1 MALNPFFQQG
11 TRNEQDLLQSLN
23 NEMIKIYGVE
33 CYYLPRKY
41 LTTNTVI
48 REVVQ
53 SKFDDAYPLE
63 AYVNN
68 YDVYQGNG
76 TILSKFGVE
85 VQNDI
90 NLVISRERFETYIQ
104 PLIRNETGI
113 KLSSRP
119 KEGDLI
125 WFPLDDRLYEIK
137 FVEHAKPFYQLKEL
151 YVYELQCE
159 VFRYEDET
167 VDTGVSTIDDETT
180 EIGYSQTLTLTG
192 VGTTATAV
200 TTFRNGGVQF
210 IDLINPGNGYRA
222 TPTVAISS
230 APAGGITASAVAI
243 TTSKAGL
250 STSYAIESI
259 MITDPGEGYLTPP
272 TITFTGGG
280 GTGIAVTV
288 GIATTGTVGVV
299 TITDAGS
306 GYYGST
312 PTITFTSPGT
322 GVTALGDVVAI
333 GGTIRSARLSNAGC
347 GYTDNPTVT
356 ISNPGLL
363 GSGDFYF
370 NEEVTGGTTGTK
382 ARVKSWDATTKTLV
396 VGIAT
401 GTFNPGESITGDES
415 SAVYTLAVDTTDD
428 LVTPFADN
436 DNIQTA
442 GDSVVVSGITDW
454 TQRNPFG
461 DV

>member
-1 MALNPFFQQG
+1 MALNPFFTQG
-11 TRNEQDLLQSLN
+11 TKNEQNLVQDLI
-23 NEMIKIYGVE
+23 NEQLKMYGVE

-76 TILSKFGVE
+76 TVLSKFGIE
-85 VQNDI
+85 VQQDI
-90 NLVISRERFETYIQ
+90 NLTISKDRFENYIT
-104 PLIRNETGI
+104 PLIRNESGI
-113 KLSSRP
+113 KLSTRP
-119 KEGDLI
+119 KEGDII

-167 VDTGVSTIDDETT
+167 VDTGIGSIDDETE

-200 TTFRNGGVQF
+200 TTFRNGGIQF
-210 IDLINPGNGYRA
+210 IDLLNSGAGYRA

-230 APAGGITASAVAI
+230 APAGGITATAVAI
-243 TTSKAGL
+243 TTSAVGL
-250 STSYAIESI
+250 TTSFAIESI
-259 MITDPGEGYLTPP
+259 RITNPGAGYLSPP
-272 TITFTGGG
+272 SISFQGGG

-299 TITDAGS
+299 TITDGGD
-306 GYYGST
+306 GYYGTT
-312 PTITFTSPGT
+312 PTVTFTAPTTGT
-322 GVTALGDVVAI
+322 TATGEVVAV
-333 GGTIRSARLSNAGC
+333 GGTVRSVRIVNAGA
-347 GYTDNPTVT
+347 GYTEVPTVT

-401 GTFNPGESITGDES
+401 GTFLQGESITGEES

-428 LVTPFADN
+428 IVTPYAEN
-436 DNIQTA
+436 QVIQSE
-442 GDSVVVSGITDW
+442 GDDILDW
-454 TQRNPFG
+454 TRSNPFG
-461 DV
+461 DA

>member
-1 MALNPFFQQG
+1 MALNPFFTQG
-11 TRNEQDLLQSLN
+11 TRSEQDLLQSLN

-33 CYYLPRKY
+33 CYYIPRKY

-63 AYVNN
+63 AYVQN

-76 TILSKFGVE
+76 RILSKFGVE
-85 VQNDI
+85 VQDDI

-113 KLSSRP
+113 KVSTRP
-119 KEGDLI
+119 SEGDLI

-167 VDTGVSTIDDETT
+167 VDTGVCQIDDDTT

-200 TTFRNGGVQF
+200 TSFRNGGVQF
-210 IDLINPGNGYRA
+210 IDIINPGNGYRA
-222 TPTVAISS
+222 TPVVAISS
-230 APAGGITASAVAI
+230 APSGGITATAVAI
-243 TTSKAGL
+243 TTSKIGL
-250 STSYAIESI
+250 TTSFAIESI
-259 MITDPGEGYLTPP
+259 RITDPGAGYLEPP
-272 TITFTGGG
+272 FITFAGGG

-288 GIATTGTVGVV
+288 GIATTGTVGIV
-299 TITDAGS
+299 TITEGGA
-306 GYYGST
+306 GYYGTT
-312 PTITFTSPGT
+312 PTITFSAPGT
-322 GVTALGDVVAI
+322 GTTALGEVVAV
-333 GGTIRSARLSNAGC
+333 GGTIRSARLSNAGA
-347 GYTDNPTVT
+347 GYTGGDTITVT

-382 ARVKSWDATTKTLV
+382 ARVKSWDASTKTLV

-428 LVTPFADN
+428 LVSTYAEN
-436 DNIQTA
+436 DVIQSA
-442 GDSVVVSGITDW
+442 GDDILDW
-454 TQRNPFG
+454 TKGNPFG
-461 DV
+461 EA

>member
-1 MALNPFFQQG
+1 MALNPFFTQG
-11 TRNEQDLLQSLN
+11 TKNEQNLVQDIV
-23 NEMIKIYGVE
+23 NEQLKMYGVE

-41 LTTNTVI
+41 LTTNTII
-48 REVVQ
+48 REVIQ

-76 TILSKFGVE
+76 TVLSKFGIE
-85 VQNDI
+85 VQQDI
-90 NLVISRERFETYIQ
+90 NLTISKDRFENYIT

-113 KLSSRP
+113 KLSTRP

-167 VDTGVSTIDDETT
+167 VDTGIGSIDDET
-180 EIGYSQTLTLTG
+180 EDLGYNQTLTLTG

-200 TTFRNGGVQF
+200 TTFRDGGVQF
-210 IDLINPGNGYRA
+210 IDLLNSGAGYRA
-222 TPTVAISS
+222 APTVAISS
-230 APAGGITASAVAI
+230 APSGGITATAVAI
-243 TTSKAGL
+243 TTSVTGLTTSFAVESVRITNPGAGYTEIPAVAF
-250 STSYAIESI
+250 S
-259 MITDPGEGYLTPP
+259 
-272 TITFTGGG
+272 GGG

-288 GIATTGTVGVV
+288 GIATTGSVGVV
-299 TITDAGS
+299 TISDGGS
-306 GYYGST
+306 GYYGTT
-312 PTITFTSPGT
+312 PTVTFSSPGT
-322 GVTALGDVVAI
+322 GVTALGEAI
-333 GGTIRSARLSNAGC
+333 AVGGTIRSVRLSNAGC
-347 GYTDNPTVT
+347 GYTEVPTVT

-363 GSGDFYF
+363 GSGDYYF

-428 LVTPFADN
+428 LVTPYADN
-436 DNIQTA
+436 ENIQSA
-442 GDSVVVSGITDW
+442 GDDILDW
-454 TQRNPFG
+454 TRKNPFG
-461 DV
+461 DA

>member
-1 MALNPFFQQG
+1 MALNPFFTQG
-11 TRNEQDLLQSLN
+11 TKNEQNLVQDLI
-23 NEMIKIYGVE
+23 NEQLKMYGVE

-76 TILSKFGVE
+76 TVLSKFGIE
-85 VQNDI
+85 VQQDI
-90 NLVISRERFETYIQ
+90 NLTISKDRFENYIT
-104 PLIRNETGI
+104 PLIRNEAGI
-113 KLSSRP
+113 KLSTRP
-119 KEGDLI
+119 KEGDII

-167 VDTGVSTIDDETT
+167 VDTGIGSIDDETE

-200 TTFRNGGVQF
+200 TTFRNGGIQF
-210 IDLINPGNGYRA
+210 IDLLNSGSGYRA

-230 APAGGITASAVAI
+230 APAGGITATAVAI
-243 TTSKAGL
+243 TTSAVGL
-250 STSYAIESI
+250 TTSFAIESI
-259 MITDPGEGYLTPP
+259 RITNPGAGYLSPP
-272 TITFTGGG
+272 SISFQGGG

-299 TITDAGS
+299 TITDGGD
-306 GYYGST
+306 GYYGTT
-312 PTITFTSPGT
+312 PTVTFTAPTTGT
-322 GVTALGDVVAI
+322 TATGEVVAV
-333 GGTIRSARLSNAGC
+333 GGTVRSVRIVNAGA
-347 GYTDNPTVT
+347 GYTEVPTVT

-401 GTFNPGESITGDES
+401 GTFLQGESITGDES

-428 LVTPFADN
+428 IVTPYAEN
-436 DNIQTA
+436 QVIQSE
-442 GDSVVVSGITDW
+442 GDDILDW
-454 TQRNPFG
+454 TRSNPFG
-461 DV
+461 DA

>member
-1 MALNPFFQQG
+1 MALNPFFTQG
-11 TRNEQDLLQSLN
+11 TRNEQNLLQSLN
-23 NEMIKIYGVE
+23 NEMIKVYGVE
-33 CYYLPRKY
+33 CYYIPRKY
-41 LTTNTVI
+41 MTTNTI
-48 REVVQ
+48 IKEVVQ

-76 TILSKFGVE
+76 RILSKFGVE
-85 VQNDI
+85 VQDDI

-167 VDTGVSTIDDETT
+167 IDTGISTIDDETT

-200 TTFRNGGVQF
+200 TSFRNGGIQF
-210 IDLINPGNGYRA
+210 IDLINPGSGYRA

-243 TTSKAGL
+243 TTSKLGL
-250 STSYAIESI
+250 TTSFAVESI
-259 MITDPGEGYLTPP
+259 RITDPGEGYLEPP
-272 TITFTGGG
+272 IISFQGGG

-288 GIATTGTVGVV
+288 GIATTGTVGIV
-299 TITDAGS
+299 TITDGGA
-306 GYYGST
+306 GYYGTT
-312 PTITFTSPGT
+312 PTITFSAPTT
-322 GVTALGDVVAI
+322 GVTALGEVVAV
-333 GGTIRSARLSNAGC
+333 GGTIQSARLSNAGC
-347 GYTDNPTVT
+347 GYTDVPTIT

-382 ARVKSWDATTKTLV
+382 ARVKSWDASTKTLV

-401 GTFNPGESITGDES
+401 GTFLQGESITGDES

-428 LVTPFADN
+428 LVTPYADN
-436 DNIQTA
+436 DNIQSA
-442 GDSVVVSGITDW
+442 GDDILDW
-454 TQRNPFG
+454 TRGNPFG
-461 DV
+461 EA

>member
-1 MALNPFFQQG
+1 MALNPFFTQG
-11 TRNEQDLLQSLN
+11 TKNEQNLVQDII
-23 NEMIKIYGVE
+23 NEQLKTYGVE
-33 CYYLPRKY
+33 CYYIPRKY

-48 REVVQ
+48 KEVVQ

-68 YDVYQGNG
+68 YDTYQGNG
-76 TILSKFGVE
+76 TILSKFGIE

-90 NLVISRERFETYIQ
+90 NLTISKDRFENYIT

-113 KLSSRP
+113 KLSTRP

-167 VDTGVSTIDDETT
+167 VDTGIGAIDDETE

-200 TTFRNGGVQF
+200 TTFRNGGIQF
-210 IDLINPGNGYRA
+210 IDLLNSGSGYRA

-230 APAGGITASAVAI
+230 APAGGITATAVAI
-243 TTSKAGL
+243 TTSKLGL
-250 STSYAIESI
+250 TTSFAVESI
-259 MITDPGEGYLTPP
+259 RITDPGAGYLSPP
-272 TITFTGGG
+272 SVSFQGGG

-299 TITDAGS
+299 TITDGGA
-306 GYYGST
+306 GYYGT
-312 PTITFTSPGT
+312 NPTITFTAPVTGT
-322 GVTALGDVVAI
+322 TALGEVVAV
-333 GGTIRSARLSNAGC
+333 GGTIQSARLSNAGA
-347 GYTDNPTVT
+347 GYTSVPTIT

-363 GSGDFYF
+363 GSGDYYF

-382 ARVKSWDATTKTLV
+382 ARVKTWDATTKTLV

-401 GTFNPGESITGDES
+401 GTFLEGESITGDES

-428 LVTPFADN
+428 IVSTYAEN
-436 DNIQTA
+436 QVIQSS
-442 GDSVVVSGITDW
+442 GDDILDW
-454 TQRNPFG
+454 TRGNPFG
-461 DV
+461 DA

>member
-1 MALNPFFQQG
+1 MALNPFFTQG
-11 TRNEQDLLQSLN
+11 TKNEQNLVQDLI
-23 NEMIKIYGVE
+23 NEQLKTYGVE
-33 CYYLPRKY
+33 CYYIPRKY
-41 LTTNTVI
+41 LTTNTII

-76 TILSKFGVE
+76 TVLSKFGIE
-85 VQNDI
+85 VQQDI
-90 NLVISRERFETYIQ
+90 NLTISKDRFENYIT

-113 KLSSRP
+113 KLSTRP

-167 VDTGVSTIDDETT
+167 VDTGIGSIDDET
-180 EIGYSQTLTLTG
+180 EDLGYNQTLTLTG

-200 TTFRNGGVQF
+200 TTFRDGGIQF
-210 IDLINPGNGYRA
+210 IDLLNSGAGYRA
-222 TPTVAISS
+222 APTVAISS
-230 APAGGITASAVAI
+230 APSGGITATAVAI
-243 TTSKAGL
+243 TTSVTGLTTSFAVESVRITNPGAGYTEIPAVAF
-250 STSYAIESI
+250 S
-259 MITDPGEGYLTPP
+259 
-272 TITFTGGG
+272 GGG

-288 GIATTGTVGVV
+288 GIATTGSVGVV
-299 TITDAGS
+299 TITDGGS
-306 GYYGST
+306 GYYGTT
-312 PTITFTSPGT
+312 PTITFSSPGT
-322 GVTALGDVVAI
+322 GVTALGEVVAA
-333 GGTIRSARLSNAGC
+333 GGTIQSARLSNAGC
-347 GYTDNPTVT
+347 GYTEVPTVT

-363 GSGDFYF
+363 GSGDYYF

-428 LVTPFADN
+428 LVTPYADN
-436 DNIQTA
+436 ENIQSA
-442 GDSVVVSGITDW
+442 GDDILDW
-454 TQRNPFG
+454 TRKNPFG
-461 DV
+461 DA

>member
-1 MALNPFFQQG
+1 MALNPFFTQG
-11 TRNEQDLLQSLN
+11 TKNEQNLVQDLI
-23 NEMIKIYGVE
+23 NEQLKMYGVE

-76 TILSKFGVE
+76 TVLSKFGIE
-85 VQNDI
+85 VQQDI
-90 NLVISRERFETYIQ
+90 NLTISKDRFENYIT
-104 PLIRNETGI
+104 PLIRNESGI
-113 KLSSRP
+113 KLSTRP
-119 KEGDLI
+119 KEGDII

-167 VDTGVSTIDDETT
+167 VDTGIGSIDDETE

-200 TTFRNGGVQF
+200 TTFRNGGIQF
-210 IDLINPGNGYRA
+210 IDLLNSGSGYRA

-230 APAGGITASAVAI
+230 APAGGITATAVAI
-243 TTSKAGL
+243 TTSAVGL
-250 STSYAIESI
+250 TTSFAIESI
-259 MITDPGEGYLTPP
+259 RITNPGAGYLSPP
-272 TITFTGGG
+272 SISFQGGG

-299 TITDAGS
+299 TITDGGD
-306 GYYGST
+306 GYYGTT
-312 PTITFTSPGT
+312 PTVTFTAPTTGT
-322 GVTALGDVVAI
+322 TATGEVVAV
-333 GGTIRSARLSNAGC
+333 GGTVRSVRIVNAGA
-347 GYTDNPTVT
+347 GYTEVPTVT

-401 GTFNPGESITGDES
+401 GTFLQGESITGDES

-428 LVTPFADN
+428 IVTPYAEN
-436 DNIQTA
+436 QVIQSE
-442 GDSVVVSGITDW
+442 GDDILDW
-454 TQRNPFG
+454 TRSNPFG
-461 DV
+461 DA

>member
-1 MALNPFFQQG
+1 MALNPFFTQG
-11 TRNEQDLLQSLN
+11 TKNEQNLVQDLI
-23 NEMIKIYGVE
+23 NEQLKMYGVE

-76 TILSKFGVE
+76 TVLSKFGIE
-85 VQNDI
+85 VQQDI
-90 NLVISRERFETYIQ
+90 NLTISKDRFENYIT
-104 PLIRNETGI
+104 PLIRNEAGI
-113 KLSSRP
+113 KLSTRP
-119 KEGDLI
+119 KEGDII

-167 VDTGVSTIDDETT
+167 VDTGIGSIDDETE

-200 TTFRNGGVQF
+200 TTFRNGGIQF
-210 IDLINPGNGYRA
+210 IDLLNSGSGYRA

-230 APAGGITASAVAI
+230 APAGGITATAVAI
-243 TTSKAGL
+243 TTSAVGL
-250 STSYAIESI
+250 TTSFAIESI
-259 MITDPGEGYLTPP
+259 RITNPGAGYLSPP
-272 TITFTGGG
+272 SISFQGGG

-299 TITDAGS
+299 TITDGGD
-306 GYYGST
+306 GYYGTT
-312 PTITFTSPGT
+312 PTVTFTAPTTGT
-322 GVTALGDVVAI
+322 TATGEVVAV
-333 GGTIRSARLSNAGC
+333 GGTVRSVRIVNAGA
-347 GYTDNPTVT
+347 GYTAVPTVT

-401 GTFNPGESITGDES
+401 GTFLQGESITGDES

-428 LVTPFADN
+428 IVTPYADN
-436 DNIQTA
+436 QTIQSE
-442 GDSVVVSGITDW
+442 GDDILDW
-454 TQRNPFG
+454 TRSNPFG
-461 DV
+461 DA

>member
-1 MALNPFFQQG
+1 MALNPFFTQG

-23 NEMIKIYGVE
+23 NEMIKVYGVE
-33 CYYLPRKY
+33 CYYIPRKY
-41 LTTNTVI
+41 MTTNTI
-48 REVVQ
+48 IKEVVQ

-63 AYVNN
+63 AYVQN

-76 TILSKFGVE
+76 RILSKFGVE
-85 VQNDI
+85 VQDDI
-90 NLVISRERFETYIQ
+90 NLVISRERFETYIH

-113 KLSSRP
+113 KLSTRP

-167 VDTGVSTIDDETT
+167 VDTGIGSIDDET
-180 EIGYSQTLTLTG
+180 EDLGYNQTLTLTG

-200 TTFRNGGVQF
+200 TTFRDGGVQF
-210 IDLINPGNGYRA
+210 IDLLNSGAGYRA
-222 TPTVAISS
+222 APTVAISS
-230 APAGGITASAVAI
+230 APSGGITATAVAI
-243 TTSKAGL
+243 TTSVTGLTTSFAVEKICITNPGAGYTEIPAVAF
-250 STSYAIESI
+250 S
-259 MITDPGEGYLTPP
+259 
-272 TITFTGGG
+272 GGG

-288 GIATTGTVGVV
+288 GIATTGSVGVV
-299 TITDAGS
+299 TITDGGS
-306 GYYGST
+306 GYYGTT
-312 PTITFTSPGT
+312 PTVTFSSPGT
-322 GVTALGDVVAI
+322 GVTALGEAI
-333 GGTIRSARLSNAGC
+333 AVGGTIRSVRLSNAGC
-347 GYTDNPTVT
+347 GYTDVPTVT

-363 GSGDFYF
+363 GSGDYYF

-428 LVTPFADN
+428 IVTPYAEN
-436 DNIQTA
+436 QNIQSE
-442 GDSVVVSGITDW
+442 GDDILDW
-454 TQRNPFG
+454 TKSNPFG
-461 DV
+461 DA

>member
-1 MALNPFFQQG
+1 MALNPFFTQG
-11 TRNEQDLLQSLN
+11 TKNEQNLVQDLI
-23 NEMIKIYGVE
+23 NEQLKMYGVE
-33 CYYLPRKY
+33 CYYLPRKF

-76 TILSKFGVE
+76 TVLSKFGIE
-85 VQNDI
+85 VQQDI
-90 NLVISRERFETYIQ
+90 NLTISKDRFENYIT

-113 KLSSRP
+113 KLSTRP

-167 VDTGVSTIDDETT
+167 VDTGISSIDDETE

-200 TTFRNGGVQF
+200 TTFRNGGIQF
-210 IDLINPGNGYRA
+210 IDLLNSGSGYRA
-222 TPTVAISS
+222 TPTIAISS
-230 APAGGITASAVAI
+230 APSGGITATAVAI
-243 TTSKAGL
+243 TTSVVGL
-250 STSYAIESI
+250 TTSYAIESVR
-259 MITDPGEGYLTPP
+259 ITDPGAGYTEIP
-272 TITFTGGG
+272 TVTFTGGG

-299 TITDAGS
+299 TITDGGS
-306 GYYGST
+306 GYYGTT
-312 PTITFTSPGT
+312 PTITFTAPGT
-322 GVTALGDVVAI
+322 GTTAVGEVVAV
-333 GGTIRSARLSNAGC
+333 GGTIQSARLSNAGA
-347 GYTDNPTVT
+347 GYTAVPTVT

-401 GTFNPGESITGDES
+401 GTFLQGESITGDES

-428 LVTPFADN
+428 IVTPYADN
-436 DNIQTA
+436 QTIQSE
-442 GDSVVVSGITDW
+442 GDDILDW
-454 TQRNPFG
+454 TRSNPFG
-461 DV
+461 DA

>member
-1 MALNPFFQQG
+1 MALNPFFTQG
-11 TRNEQDLLQSLN
+11 TKNEQNLVQDLI
-23 NEMIKIYGVE
+23 NEQLKIYGVE
-33 CYYLPRKY
+33 CYYIPRKY

-68 YDVYQGNG
+68 FDVYQGNG
-76 TILSKFGVE
+76 TVLSKFGIE
-85 VQNDI
+85 VQQDI
-90 NLVISRERFETYIQ
+90 NLTISKDRFENYIT
-104 PLIRNETGI
+104 PLIRNEAGI
-113 KLSSRP
+113 KLSTRP

-167 VDTGVSTIDDETT
+167 VDTGIGDIDDETE

-200 TTFRNGGVQF
+200 TTFRNGGIQF
-210 IDLINPGNGYRA
+210 IDLINSGSGYRA

-230 APAGGITASAVAI
+230 APSGGITATAVAI
-243 TTSKAGL
+243 TTSVVGLTTSFAVESVRITNPGAGY
-250 STSYAIESI
+250 TEIPAVV
-259 MITDPGEGYLTPP
+259 
-272 TITFTGGG
+272 FTGGG

-288 GIATTGTVGVV
+288 GIATTGSVGVV
-299 TITDAGS
+299 TITDGGD
-306 GYYGST
+306 GYYGTT
-312 PTITFTSPGT
+312 PTVTFSTPGT
-322 GVTALGDVVAI
+322 GTTATGEVIAV
-333 GGTIRSARLSNAGC
+333 GGTVQSVRLINAGA
-347 GYTDNPTVT
+347 GYTDVPTVT

-363 GSGDFYF
+363 GSGDFFF

-401 GTFNPGESITGDES
+401 GTFLQGESITGDES

-428 LVTPFADN
+428 IVTPYAEN
-436 DNIQTA
+436 QVIQSA
-442 GDSVVVSGITDW
+442 GDDILDW
-454 TQRNPFG
+454 TRSNPFG
-461 DV
+461 DA

>member
-1 MALNPFFQQG
+1 MALNPFFTQG
-11 TRNEQDLLQSLN
+11 TKNEQNLVQDLI
-23 NEMIKIYGVE
+23 NEQLKMYGVE

-76 TILSKFGVE
+76 TVLSKFGIE
-85 VQNDI
+85 VQQDI
-90 NLVISRERFETYIQ
+90 NLTISKDRFENYIT

-113 KLSSRP
+113 KLSTRP

-167 VDTGVSTIDDETT
+167 VDTGVGSIDDETE

-200 TTFRNGGVQF
+200 TTFRNGGIQF
-210 IDLINPGNGYRA
+210 IDLLNSGAGYRA

-230 APAGGITASAVAI
+230 APAGGITATAVAI
-243 TTSKAGL
+243 TTSAVGL
-250 STSYAIESI
+250 TTSFAIESI
-259 MITDPGEGYLTPP
+259 RITNPGAGYLSPP
-272 TITFTGGG
+272 SISFQGGG

-299 TITDAGS
+299 TITDGGD
-306 GYYGST
+306 GYYGTT
-312 PTITFTSPGT
+312 PTVTFTAPTTGT
-322 GVTALGDVVAI
+322 TATGEVVAV
-333 GGTIRSARLSNAGC
+333 GGTVRSVRIVNAGA
-347 GYTDNPTVT
+347 GYTEVPTVT

-401 GTFNPGESITGDES
+401 GTFLQGESITGDES

-428 LVTPFADN
+428 IVTPYAEN
-436 DNIQTA
+436 QVIQSE
-442 GDSVVVSGITDW
+442 GDDILDW
-454 TQRNPFG
+454 TRSNPFG
-461 DV
+461 DA

>member
-85 VQNDI
+85 VQQDI
-90 NLVISRERFETYIQ
+90 NLVISRERFKTYIQ

-113 KLSSRP
+113 TLSSRP

-137 FVEHAKPFYQLKEL
+137 FVEHAKPFFQLKEL

-243 TTSKAGL
+243 TTSKLGL
-250 STSYAIESI
+250 TTSYAIESI
-259 MITDPGEGYLTPP
+259 MITDPGAGYLSPP
-272 TITFTGGG
+272 SISFQGGG

-299 TITDAGS
+299 TITDGGD
-306 GYYGST
+306 GYYGTT
-312 PTITFTSPGT
+312 PTITFSAPGT
-322 GVTALGDVVAI
+322 GVTALGEVVAV

-347 GYTDNPTVT
+347 GYTDVPTVT

-415 SAVYTLAVDTTDD
+415 AAVYTLAVDTTDD
-428 LVTPFADN
+428 LVTPYADN
-436 DNIQTA
+436 ATIQSA
-442 GDSVVVSGITDW
+442 GDDILDW
-454 TQRNPFG
+454 TRGNPFG
-461 DV
+461 EA

>member
-1 MALNPFFQQG
+1 MALNPFFTQG

-23 NEMIKIYGVE
+23 NEMIKVYGVE
-33 CYYLPRKY
+33 CYYIPRKY
-41 LTTNTVI
+41 MTTNTI
-48 REVVQ
+48 IKEVVQ

-63 AYVNN
+63 AYVQN

-76 TILSKFGVE
+76 RILSKFGVE
-85 VQNDI
+85 VQDDI
-90 NLVISRERFETYIQ
+90 NLVISRERFETYIH

-113 KLSSRP
+113 KLSTRP

-167 VDTGVSTIDDETT
+167 IDTGIGTIDDETE

-200 TTFRNGGVQF
+200 TTFRNGGIQF
-210 IDLINPGNGYRA
+210 IDLINPGSGYRA

-243 TTSKAGL
+243 TTSKLGL
-250 STSYAIESI
+250 TTSFAVESI
-259 MITDPGEGYLTPP
+259 RITDPGEGYLEPP
-272 TITFTGGG
+272 IISFAGGG

-288 GIATTGTVGVV
+288 GIATTGTVGIV
-299 TITDAGS
+299 TITDGGD
-306 GYYGST
+306 GYYGTT
-312 PTITFTSPGT
+312 PTITFSAPTSGT
-322 GVTALGDVVAI
+322 TALGEVVAV
-333 GGTIRSARLSNAGC
+333 GGTIQSARLSNAGA
-347 GYTDNPTVT
+347 GYTDVPTVT

-370 NEEVTGGTTGTK
+370 NEEVTGGSTGTK
-382 ARVKSWDATTKTLV
+382 ARVKSWDASTKTLV

-401 GTFNPGESITGDES
+401 GTFLQGESITGDES

-428 LVTPFADN
+428 LVTPYADN
-436 DNIQTA
+436 DNIQSA
-442 GDSVVVSGITDW
+442 GDDILDW
-454 TQRNPFG
+454 TRGNPFG
-461 DV
+461 EA

>member
-1 MALNPFFQQG
+1 MALNPFFTQG
-11 TRNEQDLLQSLN
+11 TKNEQNLVQDLI
-23 NEMIKIYGVE
+23 NEQLKMYGVE

-41 LTTNTVI
+41 LTTNTII
-48 REVVQ
+48 REVIQ

-76 TILSKFGVE
+76 TVLSKFGIE
-85 VQNDI
+85 VQQDI
-90 NLVISRERFETYIQ
+90 NLTISKDRFENYIT

-113 KLSSRP
+113 KLSTRP
-119 KEGDLI
+119 KEGDII

-167 VDTGVSTIDDETT
+167 VDTGIGSIDDET
-180 EIGYSQTLTLTG
+180 EDLGYNQTLTLTG

-200 TTFRNGGVQF
+200 TTFRDGGIQF
-210 IDLINPGNGYRA
+210 IDLLNSGAGYRA
-222 TPTVAISS
+222 APTVAISS
-230 APAGGITASAVAI
+230 APSGGITATAVAI
-243 TTSKAGL
+243 TTSVTGLTTSFAVESVRITNPGAGYTEIPAVAF
-250 STSYAIESI
+250 S
-259 MITDPGEGYLTPP
+259 
-272 TITFTGGG
+272 GGG

-288 GIATTGTVGVV
+288 GIATTGSVGVV
-299 TITDAGS
+299 TITDGGS
-306 GYYGST
+306 GYYGTT
-312 PTITFTSPGT
+312 PTITFSSPGT
-322 GVTALGDVVAI
+322 GVTALGEVVAA
-333 GGTIRSARLSNAGC
+333 GGTIQSARLSNAGC
-347 GYTDNPTVT
+347 GYTEVPTVT

-363 GSGDFYF
+363 GSGDYYF

-401 GTFNPGESITGDES
+401 GTFDPGESITGDES

-428 LVTPFADN
+428 LVTPYADN
-436 DNIQTA
+436 ENIQSA
-442 GDSVVVSGITDW
+442 GDDILDW
-454 TQRNPFG
+454 TRKNPFG
-461 DV
+461 DA

>member
-1 MALNPFFQQG
+1 MALNPFFTQG
-11 TRNEQDLLQSLN
+11 TRNEQNLLQSLN
-23 NEMIKIYGVE
+23 NEMIKVYGVE
-33 CYYLPRKY
+33 CYYIPRKY
-41 LTTNTVI
+41 LATNTII

-68 YDVYQGNG
+68 YDAYQGNG
-76 TILSKFGVE
+76 RILSKFGVE
-85 VQNDI
+85 VQDDI

-137 FVEHAKPFYQLKEL
+137 FVEHAKPYYQLKEL

-167 VDTGVSTIDDETT
+167 IDTGIGTIDDET
-180 EIGYSQTLTLTG
+180 EDIGYSQTLTLTG

-200 TTFRNGGVQF
+200 TSFRNGGVQF

-230 APAGGITASAVAI
+230 APAGGITATAVAI
-243 TTSKAGL
+243 TTSKLGL
-250 STSYAIESI
+250 TTSFAVESI
-259 MITDPGEGYLTPP
+259 RITDPGEGYLEPP
-272 TITFTGGG
+272 FITFAGGG

-288 GIATTGTVGVV
+288 GIATTGSVGIV
-299 TITDAGS
+299 TITEGGD
-306 GYYGST
+306 GYYGTT
-312 PTITFTSPGT
+312 PTITFSSPGT
-322 GVTALGDVVAI
+322 GVTAIGEVVAV

-347 GYTDNPTVT
+347 GYTDVPTIT

-382 ARVKSWDATTKTLV
+382 ARVKSWDASTKTLV

-401 GTFNPGESITGDES
+401 GTFLQGESITGDES

-428 LVTPFADN
+428 LVTPYADN
-436 DNIQTA
+436 ANIQSA
-442 GDSVVVSGITDW
+442 GDDILDW
-454 TQRNPFG
+454 TRGNPFG
-461 DV
+461 EA

>member
-1 MALNPFFQQG
+1 MLNPFFQQG
-11 TRNEQDLLQSLN
+11 SSSEQNLVQDLINEQLR
-23 NEMIKIYGVE
+23 MYGVE
-33 CYYLPRKY
+33 VHYLPRKY
-41 LTTNTVI
+41 MTETTVI
-48 REVVQ
+48 REVIQ

-76 TILSKFGVE
+76 TVLSKFGIE
-85 VQNDI
+85 VQQDI
-90 NLVISRERFETYIQ
+90 NLTISKDRFENYIT

-113 KLSSRP
+113 KLSTRP
-119 KEGDLI
+119 KEGDII

-167 VDTGVSTIDDETT
+167 VDTGIGSIDDETE

-200 TTFRNGGVQF
+200 TTFRNGGIQF
-210 IDLINPGNGYRA
+210 IDLLNSGSGYRA

-230 APAGGITASAVAI
+230 APAGGITATAVAI
-243 TTSKAGL
+243 TTSAVGL
-250 STSYAIESI
+250 TTSFAIESI
-259 MITDPGEGYLTPP
+259 RITNPGAGYLSPP
-272 TITFTGGG
+272 SISFQGGG

-299 TITDAGS
+299 TITDGGD
-306 GYYGST
+306 GYYGTT
-312 PTITFTSPGT
+312 PTVTFTAPTTGT
-322 GVTALGDVVAI
+322 TATGEVVAV
-333 GGTIRSARLSNAGC
+333 GGTVRSVRIVNAGA
-347 GYTDNPTVT
+347 GYTEVPTVT

-401 GTFNPGESITGDES
+401 GTFLQGESITGDES

-428 LVTPFADN
+428 IVTPYAEN
-436 DNIQTA
+436 QVIQSE
-442 GDSVVVSGITDW
+442 GDDILDW
-454 TQRNPFG
+454 TRSNPFG
-461 DV
+461 DA

>member
-1 MALNPFFQQG
+1 MALNPFFTQG
-11 TRNEQDLLQSLN
+11 TRNEQNLLQSLN
-23 NEMIKIYGVE
+23 NEMIKVYGVE
-33 CYYLPRKY
+33 CYYIPRKY
-41 LTTNTVI
+41 LTTNTI
-48 REVVQ
+48 IKEVVQ

-68 YDVYQGNG
+68 YDTYQGNG
-76 TILSKFGVE
+76 RILSKFGVE
-85 VQNDI
+85 VQDDI

-113 KLSSRP
+113 KLSTRP

-167 VDTGVSTIDDETT
+167 IDTGIGTIDDETT

-200 TTFRNGGVQF
+200 TTFRNGGIQF
-210 IDLINPGNGYRA
+210 IDLLNPGSGYRA

-230 APAGGITASAVAI
+230 APSGGITATAVAI
-243 TTSKAGL
+243 TTSKVGL
-250 STSYAIESI
+250 TTSYAIESI
-259 MITDPGEGYLTPP
+259 RITNPGAGYLSAPLV
-272 TITFTGGG
+272 TFTGGG

-299 TITDAGS
+299 TITDGGD
-306 GYYGST
+306 GYYGTT
-312 PTITFTSPGT
+312 PTITFSAPTSGT
-322 GVTALGDVVAI
+322 TALGEVVAV
-333 GGTIRSARLSNAGC
+333 GGTIQSVRMSNTGA
-347 GYTDNPTVT
+347 GYTDVPTVT

-382 ARVKSWDATTKTLV
+382 ARVKSWDASTKTLV

-401 GTFNPGESITGDES
+401 GTFLQGESITGDES

-428 LVTPFADN
+428 LVSTYAEN
-436 DNIQTA
+436 ETIQSS
-442 GDSVVVSGITDW
+442 GDDILDW
-454 TQRNPFG
+454 TRGNPFG
-461 DV
+461 EA

>member
-1 MALNPFFQQG
+1 MALNPFFTQG
-11 TRNEQDLLQSLN
+11 TRNEQNLLQSLN

-63 AYVNN
+63 AYVQN

-167 VDTGVSTIDDETT
+167 VDTGIGTIDDETE

-200 TTFRNGGVQF
+200 TTFRDGGVQF
-210 IDLINPGNGYRA
+210 IDLLNSGAGYRA
-222 TPTVAISS
+222 APTVAISS
-230 APAGGITASAVAI
+230 APSGGITATAVAI
-243 TTSKAGL
+243 TTSVTGLTTSFAVEKICITNPGAGYTEIPAVAF
-250 STSYAIESI
+250 S
-259 MITDPGEGYLTPP
+259 
-272 TITFTGGG
+272 GGG

-288 GIATTGTVGVV
+288 GIATTGSVGVV
-299 TITDAGS
+299 TITDGGS
-306 GYYGST
+306 GYYGTT
-312 PTITFTSPGT
+312 PTVTFSSPGT
-322 GVTALGDVVAI
+322 GVTALGEAI
-333 GGTIRSARLSNAGC
+333 AVGGTIRSVRLSNAGC
-347 GYTDNPTVT
+347 GYTDVPTVT

-363 GSGDFYF
+363 GSGDYYF

-428 LVTPFADN
+428 IVTPYAEN
-436 DNIQTA
+436 QNIQSE
-442 GDSVVVSGITDW
+442 GDDILDW
-454 TQRNPFG
+454 TKSNPFG
-461 DV
+461 DA

>member
-1 MALNPFFQQG
+1 MALNPFFTQG
-11 TRNEQDLLQSLN
+11 TKNEQNLVQDLI
-23 NEMIKIYGVE
+23 NEQLKMYGVE

-76 TILSKFGVE
+76 TVLSKFGIE
-85 VQNDI
+85 VQQDI
-90 NLVISRERFETYIQ
+90 NLTISKDRFENYIT

-113 KLSSRP
+113 KLSTRP

-167 VDTGVSTIDDETT
+167 VDTGIGSIDDETE

-200 TTFRNGGVQF
+200 TTFRNGGIQF
-210 IDLINPGNGYRA
+210 IDLLNSGSGYRA

-230 APAGGITASAVAI
+230 APAGGITATAVAI
-243 TTSKAGL
+243 TTSAVGL
-250 STSYAIESI
+250 TTSFAIESI
-259 MITDPGEGYLTPP
+259 RITNPGAGYLSPP
-272 TITFTGGG
+272 SISFQGGG

-299 TITDAGS
+299 TITDGGD
-306 GYYGST
+306 GYYGTT
-312 PTITFTSPGT
+312 PTVTFTAPTTGT
-322 GVTALGDVVAI
+322 TATGEVVAV
-333 GGTIRSARLSNAGC
+333 GGTVRSVRIVNAGA
-347 GYTDNPTVT
+347 GYTEVPTVT

-401 GTFNPGESITGDES
+401 GTFLQGESITGDES

-428 LVTPFADN
+428 IVTPYAEN
-436 DNIQTA
+436 QVIQSE
-442 GDSVVVSGITDW
+442 GDDILDW
-454 TQRNPFG
+454 TRSNPFG
-461 DV
+461 DA

>member
-1 MALNPFFQQG
+1 MALNPFFTQG
-11 TRNEQDLLQSLN
+11 TKNEQNLVQDLI
-23 NEMIKIYGVE
+23 NEQLKMYGVE

-48 REVVQ
+48 KEVVQ

-76 TILSKFGVE
+76 TVLSKFGIE
-85 VQNDI
+85 VQQDI
-90 NLVISRERFETYIQ
+90 NLTISKDRFENYIT
-104 PLIRNETGI
+104 PLIRNESGI
-113 KLSSRP
+113 KLSTRP
-119 KEGDLI
+119 KEGDII

-167 VDTGVSTIDDETT
+167 VDTGIGSIDDETE

-200 TTFRNGGVQF
+200 TTFRNGGIQF
-210 IDLINPGNGYRA
+210 IDLLNSGAGYRA

-230 APAGGITASAVAI
+230 APAGGITATAVAI
-243 TTSKAGL
+243 TTSAVGL
-250 STSYAIESI
+250 TTSFAIESI
-259 MITDPGEGYLTPP
+259 RITNPGAGYLSPP
-272 TITFTGGG
+272 SISFQGGG

-299 TITDAGS
+299 TITDGGD
-306 GYYGST
+306 GYYGTT
-312 PTITFTSPGT
+312 PTVTFTAPTTGT
-322 GVTALGDVVAI
+322 TATGEVVAV
-333 GGTIRSARLSNAGC
+333 GGTVRSVRIVNAGA
-347 GYTDNPTVT
+347 GYTEVPTVT

-401 GTFNPGESITGDES
+401 GTFLQGESITGDES

-428 LVTPFADN
+428 LVTPYADN
-436 DNIQTA
+436 DNIQSA
-442 GDSVVVSGITDW
+442 GDDILDW
-454 TQRNPFG
+454 TRSNPFG
-461 DV
+461 DA

>member
-1 MALNPFFQQG
+1 MALNPFFTQG
-11 TRNEQDLLQSLN
+11 TKNEQNLVQDLI
-23 NEMIKIYGVE
+23 NEQLKMYGVE

-76 TILSKFGVE
+76 TVLSKFGIE
-85 VQNDI
+85 VQQDI
-90 NLVISRERFETYIQ
+90 NLTISKDRFENYIT
-104 PLIRNETGI
+104 PLIRNESGI
-113 KLSSRP
+113 KLSTRP

-167 VDTGVSTIDDETT
+167 VDTGIGSIDDETE

-200 TTFRNGGVQF
+200 TTFRNGGIQF
-210 IDLINPGNGYRA
+210 IDLLNSGSGYRA

-230 APAGGITASAVAI
+230 APAGGITATAVAI
-243 TTSKAGL
+243 TTSAVGL
-250 STSYAIESI
+250 TTSFAIESI
-259 MITDPGEGYLTPP
+259 RITNPGAGYLSPP
-272 TITFTGGG
+272 SISFQGGG

-299 TITDAGS
+299 TITDGGD
-306 GYYGST
+306 GYYGTT
-312 PTITFTSPGT
+312 PTVAFTAPTTGT
-322 GVTALGDVVAI
+322 TATGEVVAV
-333 GGTIRSARLSNAGC
+333 GGTVRSVRIVNAGA
-347 GYTDNPTVT
+347 GYTEVPTVT

-401 GTFNPGESITGDES
+401 GTFLQGESITGDES

-428 LVTPFADN
+428 IVTPYAEN
-436 DNIQTA
+436 QVIQSE
-442 GDSVVVSGITDW
+442 GDDILDW
-454 TQRNPFG
+454 TRSNPFG
-461 DV
+461 DA

>member
-1 MALNPFFQQG
+1 MALNPFFTQG

-23 NEMIKIYGVE
+23 NEMIKVYGVE
-33 CYYLPRKY
+33 CYYIPRKY
-41 LTTNTVI
+41 MTTNTI
-48 REVVQ
+48 IKEVVQ

-63 AYVNN
+63 AYVQN

-76 TILSKFGVE
+76 RILSKFGVE
-85 VQNDI
+85 VQDDI
-90 NLVISRERFETYIQ
+90 NLVISRERFETYIH

-113 KLSSRP
+113 KLSTRP

-167 VDTGVSTIDDETT
+167 IDTGIGTIDDETE

-200 TTFRNGGVQF
+200 TTFRNGGIQF
-210 IDLINPGNGYRA
+210 IDLINPGSGYRA

-230 APAGGITASAVAI
+230 APAGGITATAVAI
-243 TTSKAGL
+243 TTSKIGL
-250 STSYAIESI
+250 TTSYAIESI
-259 MITDPGEGYLTPP
+259 RITDPGAGYLSPP
-272 TITFTGGG
+272 MITFAGGG

-288 GIATTGTVGVV
+288 GIATTGTVGIV
-299 TITDAGS
+299 TITDGGD
-306 GYYGST
+306 GYYGTT
-312 PTITFTSPGT
+312 PTITFSAPTSGT
-322 GVTALGDVVAI
+322 TALGEVVAV
-333 GGTIRSARLSNAGC
+333 GGTIQSARLSNAGA
-347 GYTDNPTVT
+347 GYTDVPTVT

-370 NEEVTGGTTGTK
+370 NEEVTGGSTGTK
-382 ARVKSWDATTKTLV
+382 ARVKSWDASTKTLV

-401 GTFNPGESITGDES
+401 GTFLQGESITGDES

-428 LVTPFADN
+428 LVTPYADN
-436 DNIQTA
+436 DNIQSA
-442 GDSVVVSGITDW
+442 GDDILDW
-454 TQRNPFG
+454 TRGNPFG
-461 DV
+461 EA

>member
-1 MALNPFFQQG
+1 MALNPFFTQG
-11 TRNEQDLLQSLN
+11 TKNEQNLVQDLI
-23 NEMIKIYGVE
+23 NEQLKMYGVE

-41 LTTNTVI
+41 LTTNTII

-76 TILSKFGVE
+76 TVLSKFGIE
-85 VQNDI
+85 VQQDI
-90 NLVISRERFETYIQ
+90 NLTISKDRFENYIT

-113 KLSSRP
+113 KLSTRP

-167 VDTGVSTIDDETT
+167 VDTGIGSIDDET
-180 EIGYSQTLTLTG
+180 EDLGYNQTLTLTG

-200 TTFRNGGVQF
+200 TTFTDGGVQF
-210 IDLINPGNGYRA
+210 IDLLNSGAGYRA
-222 TPTVAISS
+222 APTVAISS
-230 APAGGITASAVAI
+230 APSGGITATAVAI
-243 TTSKAGL
+243 TTSVTGLTTSFAVEKICITNPGAGYTEIPAVAF
-250 STSYAIESI
+250 S
-259 MITDPGEGYLTPP
+259 
-272 TITFTGGG
+272 GGG

-288 GIATTGTVGVV
+288 GIATTGSVGVV
-299 TITDAGS
+299 TITDGGS
-306 GYYGST
+306 GYYGTT
-312 PTITFTSPGT
+312 PTVTFSSPGT
-322 GVTALGDVVAI
+322 GVTALGEVIAV
-333 GGTIRSARLSNAGC
+333 GGTIRSVRLSNAGC
-347 GYTDNPTVT
+347 GYTDVPTVT

-363 GSGDFYF
+363 GSGDYYF

-415 SAVYTLAVDTTDD
+415 SAVYTLAIDTTDD
-428 LVTPFADN
+428 IVTPYADN
-436 DNIQTA
+436 QNIQSE
-442 GDSVVVSGITDW
+442 GDDILDW
-454 TQRNPFG
+454 TKSNPFG
-461 DV
+461 DA

>member
-1 MALNPFFQQG
+1 MLNPYFQQG
-11 TRNEQDLLQSLN
+11 AKTEQNLIQDLINEQLK
-23 NEMIKIYGVE
+23 MYGVE
-33 CYYLPRKY
+33 CYYLPRKF

-48 REVVQ
+48 KEVVQ

-76 TILSKFGVE
+76 TVLSKFGIE
-85 VQNDI
+85 VQQDI
-90 NLVISRERFETYIQ
+90 NLTISKDRFENYIT
-104 PLIRNETGI
+104 PLIRNESGI
-113 KLSSRP
+113 KLSTRP

-167 VDTGVSTIDDETT
+167 VDTGIGSIDDET
-180 EIGYSQTLTLTG
+180 EDLGYNQTLTLTG

-200 TTFRNGGVQF
+200 TTFRNGGIQF
-210 IDLINPGNGYRA
+210 IDLLNSGSGYRA

-230 APAGGITASAVAI
+230 APSGGITATAVAI
-243 TTSKAGL
+243 TTSAVGL
-250 STSYAIESI
+250 TTSFAIESI
-259 MITDPGEGYLTPP
+259 RITDPGAGYTEIPSV
-272 TITFTGGG
+272 TFNGGG

-299 TITDAGS
+299 TITDGGS
-306 GYYGST
+306 GYYGTT
-312 PTITFTSPGT
+312 PTITFTAPGT
-322 GVTALGDVVAI
+322 GTTAIGEVIAV
-333 GGTIRSARLSNAGC
+333 GGTIQSARLSNAGA
-347 GYTDNPTVT
+347 GYTTVPTIT

-401 GTFNPGESITGDES
+401 GTFLQGESITGDES

-428 LVTPFADN
+428 IVTPYADN
-436 DNIQTA
+436 QTIQSE
-442 GDSVVVSGITDW
+442 GDDILDW
-454 TQRNPFG
+454 TRKNPFG
-461 DV
+461 DA

>member
-1 MALNPFFQQG
+1 MALNPFFTQG
-11 TRNEQDLLQSLN
+11 TKNEQNLVQDLI
-23 NEMIKIYGVE
+23 NEQLKMYGVE

-76 TILSKFGVE
+76 TVLSKFGIE
-85 VQNDI
+85 VQQDI
-90 NLVISRERFETYIQ
+90 NLTISKDRFENYIT

-113 KLSSRP
+113 KLSTRP

-167 VDTGVSTIDDETT
+167 VDTGIGSIDDET
-180 EIGYSQTLTLTG
+180 EELGYNQTLTLTG

-200 TTFRNGGVQF
+200 TTFRNGGIQF
-210 IDLINPGNGYRA
+210 IDLLNSGAGYRA

-230 APAGGITASAVAI
+230 APAGGITATAVAI
-243 TTSKAGL
+243 TTSAVGL
-250 STSYAIESI
+250 TTSFAIESI
-259 MITDPGEGYLTPP
+259 RITNPGAGYLSPP
-272 TITFTGGG
+272 SISFQGGG

-299 TITDAGS
+299 TITDGGD
-306 GYYGST
+306 GYYGTT
-312 PTITFTSPGT
+312 PTVTFTAPTTGT
-322 GVTALGDVVAI
+322 TATGEVVAV
-333 GGTIRSARLSNAGC
+333 GGTVRSVRIVNAGA
-347 GYTDNPTVT
+347 GYTAVPTVT

-401 GTFNPGESITGDES
+401 GTFLQGESITGDES

-428 LVTPFADN
+428 IVTPYAEN
-436 DNIQTA
+436 QVIQSE
-442 GDSVVVSGITDW
+442 GDDILDW
-454 TQRNPFG
+454 TRSNPFG
-461 DV
+461 DA

>member
-1 MALNPFFQQG
+1 MALNPFFTQG
-11 TRNEQDLLQSLN
+11 TKNEQNLVQDLI
-23 NEMIKIYGVE
+23 NEQLKMYGVE
-33 CYYLPRKY
+33 CYYLPRKF

-48 REVVQ
+48 KEVVQ

-76 TILSKFGVE
+76 TVLSKFGIE
-85 VQNDI
+85 VQQDI
-90 NLVISRERFETYIQ
+90 NLTISKDRFENYIT
-104 PLIRNETGI
+104 PLIRNESGI
-113 KLSSRP
+113 KLSTRP

-167 VDTGVSTIDDETT
+167 VDTGIGSIDDET
-180 EIGYSQTLTLTG
+180 EDLGYNQTLTLTG

-200 TTFRNGGVQF
+200 TTFTNGGVQF
-210 IDLINPGNGYRA
+210 IDLLNSGSGYRA

-230 APAGGITASAVAI
+230 APSGGITATAVAI
-243 TTSKAGL
+243 TTSAVGL
-250 STSYAIESI
+250 TTSFAIESI
-259 MITDPGEGYLTPP
+259 RITDPGAGYTEIPSV
-272 TITFTGGG
+272 TFSGGG

-299 TITDAGS
+299 TITDGGS
-306 GYYGST
+306 GYYGTT
-312 PTITFTSPGT
+312 PTITFTAPGT
-322 GVTALGDVVAI
+322 GTTAIGEVIAV
-333 GGTIRSARLSNAGC
+333 GGTIQSARLSNAGA
-347 GYTDNPTVT
+347 GYTTVPTIT

-401 GTFNPGESITGDES
+401 GTFLQGESITGDES

-428 LVTPFADN
+428 IVTPYADN
-436 DNIQTA
+436 QTIQSE
-442 GDSVVVSGITDW
+442 GDDILDW
-454 TQRNPFG
+454 TRKNPFG
-461 DV
+461 DA

>member
-1 MALNPFFQQG
+1 MALNPFFTQG
-11 TRNEQDLLQSLN
+11 TKNEQNLVQDLI
-23 NEMIKIYGVE
+23 NEQLKMYGVE

-76 TILSKFGVE
+76 TVLSKFGIE
-85 VQNDI
+85 VQQDI
-90 NLVISRERFETYIQ
+90 NLTISKDRFENYIT
-104 PLIRNETGI
+104 PLIRNEAGI
-113 KLSSRP
+113 KLSTRP

-125 WFPLDDRLYEIK
+125 WFRLDDRLYEIK

-167 VDTGVSTIDDETT
+167 VDTGIGSIDDETE

-200 TTFRNGGVQF
+200 TTFRNGGIQF
-210 IDLINPGNGYRA
+210 IDLLNSGSGYRA

-230 APAGGITASAVAI
+230 APAGGITATAVAI
-243 TTSKAGL
+243 TTSAVGL
-250 STSYAIESI
+250 TTSFAIESI
-259 MITDPGEGYLTPP
+259 RITNPGAGYLSPP
-272 TITFTGGG
+272 SISFQGGG

-299 TITDAGS
+299 TITDGGD
-306 GYYGST
+306 GYYGTT
-312 PTITFTSPGT
+312 PTVTFTAPTTGT
-322 GVTALGDVVAI
+322 TATGEVVAV
-333 GGTIRSARLSNAGC
+333 GGTVRSVRIVNAGA
-347 GYTDNPTVT
+347 GYTAVPTVT

-401 GTFNPGESITGDES
+401 GTFLQGESITGDES

-428 LVTPFADN
+428 IVTPYAEN
-436 DNIQTA
+436 QVIQSE
-442 GDSVVVSGITDW
+442 GDDILDW
-454 TQRNPFG
+454 TRSNPFG
-461 DV
+461 DA

>member
-1 MALNPFFQQG
+1 MALNPFFTQG

-23 NEMIKIYGVE
+23 NEMIKVYGVE
-33 CYYLPRKY
+33 CYYIPRKY
-41 LTTNTVI
+41 MTTNTI
-48 REVVQ
+48 IKEVVQ

-63 AYVNN
+63 AYVQN

-76 TILSKFGVE
+76 RILSKFGVE
-85 VQNDI
+85 VQDDI
-90 NLVISRERFETYIQ
+90 NLVISRERFETYIH

-113 KLSSRP
+113 KLSTRP

-167 VDTGVSTIDDETT
+167 IDTGIGTIDDETE

-200 TTFRNGGVQF
+200 TTFRNGGIQF

-230 APAGGITASAVAI
+230 APAGGITATAVAI
-243 TTSKAGL
+243 TTSKIGL
-250 STSYAIESI
+250 TTSYAIESI
-259 MITDPGEGYLTPP
+259 RITDPGAGYLSPP
-272 TITFTGGG
+272 MITFAGGG

-288 GIATTGTVGVV
+288 GIATTGTVGIV
-299 TITDAGS
+299 TITDGGD
-306 GYYGST
+306 GYYGTT
-312 PTITFTSPGT
+312 PTITFSAPTSGT
-322 GVTALGDVVAI
+322 TALGEVVAV
-333 GGTIRSARLSNAGC
+333 GGTIQSARLSNAGA
-347 GYTDNPTVT
+347 GYTDVPTVT

-370 NEEVTGGTTGTK
+370 NEEVTGGSTGTK
-382 ARVKSWDATTKTLV
+382 ARVKSWDASTKTLV

-401 GTFNPGESITGDES
+401 GTFLQGESITGDES

-428 LVTPFADN
+428 LVTPYADN
-436 DNIQTA
+436 DNIQSA
-442 GDSVVVSGITDW
+442 GDDILDW
-454 TQRNPFG
+454 TRGNPFG
-461 DV
+461 EA

>member
-1 MALNPFFQQG
+1 MALNPFFTQG

-23 NEMIKIYGVE
+23 NEMIKVYGVE
-33 CYYLPRKY
+33 CYYIPRKY
-41 LTTNTVI
+41 MTTNTI
-48 REVVQ
+48 IKEVVQ

-63 AYVNN
+63 AYVQN

-76 TILSKFGVE
+76 RILSKFGVE
-85 VQNDI
+85 VQDDI
-90 NLVISRERFETYIQ
+90 NLVISRERFETYIH

-113 KLSSRP
+113 KLSTRP

-167 VDTGVSTIDDETT
+167 VDTGIGQIDDETA

-200 TTFRNGGVQF
+200 TTFRNGGIQF
-210 IDLINPGNGYRA
+210 IDLLNPGSGYRA

-230 APAGGITASAVAI
+230 APSGGITATAVAI
-243 TTSKAGL
+243 TTSKIGL
-250 STSYAIESI
+250 TTSYAIESI
-259 MITDPGEGYLTPP
+259 RITNPGEGYLSPP
-272 TITFTGGG
+272 LVTFAGGG

-299 TITDAGS
+299 TITDAGD
-306 GYYGST
+306 GYYGTT
-312 PTITFTSPGT
+312 PTITFSAPTSGT
-322 GVTALGDVVAI
+322 TALGEVVAV
-333 GGTIRSARLSNAGC
+333 GGTIQSVRMSNTGA
-347 GYTDNPTVT
+347 GYTDVPTVT

-370 NEEVTGGTTGTK
+370 NEEVTGGSTGTK
-382 ARVKSWDATTKTLV
+382 ARVKSWDASTKTLV

-401 GTFNPGESITGDES
+401 GTFLQGESITGDES

-428 LVTPFADN
+428 LVSTYAEN
-436 DNIQTA
+436 ETIQSS
-442 GDSVVVSGITDW
+442 GDDILDW
-454 TQRNPFG
+454 TRGNPFG
-461 DV
+461 EA

>member
-1 MALNPFFQQG
+1 MALNPFFTQG
-11 TRNEQDLLQSLN
+11 TKNEQNLVQDLI
-23 NEMIKIYGVE
+23 NEQLKMYGVE

-76 TILSKFGVE
+76 TVLSKFGIE
-85 VQNDI
+85 VQQDI
-90 NLVISRERFETYIQ
+90 NLTISKDRFENYIT
-104 PLIRNETGI
+104 PLIRNEAGI
-113 KLSSRP
+113 KLSTRP
-119 KEGDLI
+119 KEGDII

-167 VDTGVSTIDDETT
+167 VDTGIGSIDDET
-180 EIGYSQTLTLTG
+180 EDLGYNQTLTLTG

-200 TTFRNGGVQF
+200 TTFRNGGIQF
-210 IDLINPGNGYRA
+210 IDLLNSGSGYRA

-230 APAGGITASAVAI
+230 APAGGITATAVAI
-243 TTSKAGL
+243 TTSAVGL
-250 STSYAIESI
+250 TTSFAIESI
-259 MITDPGEGYLTPP
+259 RITNPGAGYLSPP
-272 TITFTGGG
+272 SISFQGGG

-299 TITDAGS
+299 TITDGGD
-306 GYYGST
+306 GYYGTT
-312 PTITFTSPGT
+312 PTVTFTAPTTGT
-322 GVTALGDVVAI
+322 TATGEVVAV
-333 GGTIRSARLSNAGC
+333 GGTVRSVRIVNAGA
-347 GYTDNPTVT
+347 GYTAVPTVT

-401 GTFNPGESITGDES
+401 GTFLQGESITGDES

-428 LVTPFADN
+428 IVTPYADN
-436 DNIQTA
+436 QTIQSE
-442 GDSVVVSGITDW
+442 GDDILDW
-454 TQRNPFG
+454 TRSNPFG
-461 DV
+461 DA

>member
-1 MALNPFFQQG
+1 MALNPFFTQG
-11 TRNEQDLLQSLN
+11 TKNEQNLVQDLI
-23 NEMIKIYGVE
+23 NEQLKMYGVE

-76 TILSKFGVE
+76 TVLSKFGIE
-85 VQNDI
+85 VQQDI
-90 NLVISRERFETYIQ
+90 NLTISKDRFENYIT
-104 PLIRNETGI
+104 PLIRNEAGI
-113 KLSSRP
+113 KLSTRP
-119 KEGDLI
+119 KEGDII

-167 VDTGVSTIDDETT
+167 VDTGIGSIDDETE

-200 TTFRNGGVQF
+200 TTFRNGGIQF
-210 IDLINPGNGYRA
+210 IDLLNSGSGYRA

-230 APAGGITASAVAI
+230 APAGGITATAVAI
-243 TTSKAGL
+243 TTSAVGL
-250 STSYAIESI
+250 TTSFAIESI
-259 MITDPGEGYLTPP
+259 RITNPGAGYLSPP
-272 TITFTGGG
+272 SISFQGGG

-299 TITDAGS
+299 TITDGGD
-306 GYYGST
+306 GYYGTT
-312 PTITFTSPGT
+312 PTVTFTAPTTGT
-322 GVTALGDVVAI
+322 TATGEVVAV
-333 GGTIRSARLSNAGC
+333 GGTVRSVRIVNAGA
-347 GYTDNPTVT
+347 GYTAVPTVT

-401 GTFNPGESITGDES
+401 GTFLQGESITGDES

-428 LVTPFADN
+428 IVTPYAEN
-436 DNIQTA
+436 QVIQSE
-442 GDSVVVSGITDW
+442 GDDILDW
-454 TQRNPFG
+454 TRSNPFG
-461 DV
+461 DA